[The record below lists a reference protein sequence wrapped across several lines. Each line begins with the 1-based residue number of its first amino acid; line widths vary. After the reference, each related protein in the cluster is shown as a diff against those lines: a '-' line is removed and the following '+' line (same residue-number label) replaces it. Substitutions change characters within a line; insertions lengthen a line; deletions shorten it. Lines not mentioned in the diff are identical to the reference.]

1 MEVVAVSI
9 SDDDEEEFHQT
20 GNRRDSPRWK
30 KQETFSKTIL
40 SEKMSSN
47 IEEKFPEHLTK
58 SCYEI
63 WKLYFTDELFHY
75 ILEQT
80 KLYAK
85 LDNVM
90 QGYAVR
96 STKQK

>member
-1 MEVVAVSI
+1 
-9 SDDDEEEFHQT
+9 
-20 GNRRDSPRWK
+20 
-30 KQETFSKTIL
+30 
-40 SEKMSSN
+40 MSSN

-85 LDNVM
+85 QNKNDPGFELSLDELKNFIGILLFSEYYFVTSERDYWSN
-90 QGYAVR
+90 Q
-96 STKQK
+96 TD